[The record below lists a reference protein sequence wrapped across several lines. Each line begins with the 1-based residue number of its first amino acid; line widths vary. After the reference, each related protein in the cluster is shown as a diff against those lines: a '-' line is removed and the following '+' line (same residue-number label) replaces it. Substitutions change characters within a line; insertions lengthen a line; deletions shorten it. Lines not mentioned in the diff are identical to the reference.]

1 LRVSSLLKTGAW
13 CFALS
18 LITTAAALGQTA
30 TVSGMVTQS
39 GTGEPLRGAFVRIEG
54 SQTAHLTREN
64 GRYVITNIPAGSQT
78 LVVEMIGHTTA
89 RRTVTL
95 TAGQEAVV
103 NVVLAAEA
111 ISLQE
116 IVVTGT
122 VSGTAKAKVPFEV
135 ASLRVADMPVQ
146 ALNIGST
153 IQGKVAGASVVSGS
167 GRPGEAPS
175 ILLRGPKS
183 LNASGRSQEPL
194 YIVDGVILGS
204 NVVDLGAQDVERVE
218 ILKGAAAASLYGS
231 RAANGVVQ
239 ITTNRGKSTPDMQV
253 RYTARS
259 EMGSNSLPG
268 KFDFLQHH
276 AWKLSPDGN
285 QFVRNNGAFCD
296 FLACPNLQLA
306 GQTAGTGT
314 ANAWNSFAT
323 QPWPGG
329 TYDQVERFFQ
339 GGDFM
344 ENYVSASGRS
354 GATNFLVS
362 FANVQNDGVMTSQGG
377 FDRINFQVNVDQTIQ
392 QNLSVSATAR
402 YSKSSEDPRQGL
414 LFDLTR
420 MQAGVDLT
428 ACVVT
433 PPGGV
438 QTVVPGNCTTD
449 LPRLVLNSNPTNT
462 ESANPLYRMYAEQ
475 QTRNRGRFLA
485 SSEVRF
491 TPVSFLELSGN
502 LSYDRFDREDIQVI
516 PKGFRTISASTTLN
530 DGQLS
535 MRDELREAL
544 NASMTAGFRFN
555 LGENV
560 RNHTQVRYLYEQQ
573 DNEWNETDGF
583 RFAVA
588 EVPSL
593 DNIDPTTFS
602 PQSFASPVRS
612 DGYFLITNFDVL
624 DRYVIDALGR
634 NDGSSLFGKDERRHS
649 YYRVAGG
656 WRLAEEPWFPLDVF
670 DELKL
675 RYSIGTA
682 GGRPRFEAQ
691 YETYNVSAGSVNPVS
706 LGNVLLKPEHTTE
719 HEAGVDATMFGGR
732 LGFTATYAQSR
743 TEDQILEMPLPR
755 YTGFSN
761 QWQNAAT
768 LENKTWEFS
777 VDGVLLKTNSATWS
791 ARLLFDRTRSVIT
804 EMNVP
809 PYRYGVGGQGL
820 GSVFYARAGEKMGT
834 YYGVKYATGC
844 ADLPTAASCDGF
856 AVNDDGYLVWVGAGG
871 LASRAWGTNSGTTT
885 VRGAS
890 LMWGQPFAAE
900 CTDQVTEKRVL
911 ACPLGNSLPDYSVG
925 FSSTF
930 SYKGLS
936 LYGLLEAVQGFDI
949 YNQPLQWA
957 LFRRNIG
964 MMDQTGIAQEDQ
976 KPIGYYD
983 ALYNISGLQPSSVFL
998 EDGSFVKLREVA
1010 LSFRLGSNQLRSI
1023 PGLNTFNGIS
1033 FRVSGNNLYTKTGY
1047 RGYDPEIGSPD
1058 GDTGSQAIARV
1069 DGYRYP
1075 NFRTW
1080 KLGVELNF

>member
-1 LRVSSLLKTGAW
+1 LL
-13 CFALS
+13 
-18 LITTAAALGQTA
+18 TAATALGQNA
-30 TVSGMVTQS
+30 TVSGLVTQS
-39 GTGEPLRGAFVRIEG
+39 GTGEALRGAFVRIEG
-54 SQTAHLTREN
+54 NQTAHLTREN
-64 GRYVITNIPAGSQT
+64 GRYVITNIPPGTHT

-89 RRTVTL
+89 RRQITL
-95 TAGQEAVV
+95 TAGQELVA
-103 NVVLAAEA
+103 NIVLAAEA

-122 VSGTAKAKVPFEV
+122 VAATAKAKVPFEV
-135 ASLRVADMPVQ
+135 ASLRVSDMPVP
-146 ALNIGST
+146 ALNIAST

-183 LNASGRSQEPL
+183 LNAAGRSQEPL

-204 NVVDLGAQDVERVE
+204 NVVDLGAQDIERVE

-253 RYTARS
+253 RYTVRS
-259 EMGSNSLPG
+259 ELGGNNLPG
-268 KFDFLQHH
+268 RFDFLQHH
-276 AWKLSPDGN
+276 AWKLSPDGTK
-285 QFVRNNGAFCD
+285 FVDNNGSLCD
-296 FLACPNLQLA
+296 FLACSSPQLA
-306 GQTAGTGT
+306 GQTAGT
-314 ANAWNSFAT
+314 ANASAWNTFAS

-344 ENYVSASGRS
+344 ENYVSAAGRS

-362 FANVQNDGVMTSQGG
+362 FAKVQNEGVMTAQGG
-377 FDRINFQVNVDQTIQ
+377 FDRVNFQVNVDQTIQ
-392 QNLSVSATAR
+392 PNLTVAATAR
-402 YSKSSEDPRQGL
+402 YSKSSEDPRNGL
-414 LFDLTR
+414 LFDMTR
-420 MQAGVDLT
+420 MQAGIDLT
-428 ACVVT
+428 ACLNDLT
-433 PPGGV
+433 K
-438 QTVVPGNCTTD
+438 NCIQNKDFTN
-449 LPRLVLNSNPTNT
+449 LVLNSNPTNT
-462 ESANPLYRMYAEQ
+462 ESPNPLYAMYMQ
-475 QTRNRGRFLA
+475 DQTRTRGRFLA
-485 SSEVRF
+485 STDVRF
-491 TPVSFLELSGN
+491 TPASWLEFNGN
-502 LSYDRFDREDIQVI
+502 LSYDRFDREDVLIT
-516 PKGFRTISASTTLN
+516 PKGFRTIAASTVNNEGNLN
-530 DGQLS
+530 I
-535 MRDELREAL
+535 RDELREAL
-544 NASMTAGFRFN
+544 NGSVTAALRFN
-555 LGENV
+555 FGESV
-560 RNHTQVRYLYEQQ
+560 RNQTQVRYLYERQ

-588 EVPSL
+588 EVPILENL
-593 DNIDPTTFS
+593 DQTTFS
-602 PQSFASPVRS
+602 PTSFKAPVVS
-612 DGYFLITNFDVL
+612 DGYFFITNFDLV
-624 DRYVIDALGR
+624 DRYVIDALAR
-634 NDGSSLFGKDERRHS
+634 NDGSSLFGEDERRHW
-649 YYRVAGG
+649 YYRVAGR
-656 WRLAEEPWFPLDVF
+656 WRIAEEPWFTWNAF
-670 DELKL
+670 DELGL

-691 YETYNVSAGSVNPVS
+691 YETYNVAAGSVSPDN
-706 LGNVLLKPEHTTE
+706 LGNRLLKPEHTTE
-719 HEAGVDATMFGGR
+719 HEVGIDATMMGGR
-732 LGFTATYAQSR
+732 LGFTATYAQSK

-755 YTGFSN
+755 YTGFSD

-768 LENKTWEFS
+768 LQNKTWEFS
-777 VDGVLLKTNSATWS
+777 IDGILLRTNSASWS
-791 ARLLFDRTRSVIT
+791 ARVLFDRTRSVIT

-834 YYGVKYATGC
+834 YYGVKYAKACG
-844 ADLPTAASCDGF
+844 DLPTGVSCDGF
-856 AVNDDGYLVWVGAGG
+856 AVNDDGYLVWVGSGG
-871 LASRAWGTNSGTTT
+871 LASRAWGTNSGATT
-885 VRGAS
+885 VRGSS
-890 LMWGQPFAAE
+890 LMWGTPFAGE
-900 CTDQVTEKRVL
+900 CTDPVTEKRGL

-930 SYKGLS
+930 SFKGFS

-964 MMDQTGIAQEDQ
+964 MMDQTGIPQEDQ

-983 ALYNISGLQPSSVFL
+983 ALYNVSGLQPSNVFL

-1010 LSFRLGSNQLRSI
+1010 VSYRLGSNQLRYL
-1023 PGLNTFNGIS
+1023 PGLRALNGIS
-1033 FRVSGNNLYTKTGY
+1033 FRVSGSNLHTWTSY
-1047 RGYDPEIGSPD
+1047 RGYDPEIGSD
-1058 GDTGSQAIARV
+1058 GGDTGSQAIARV